1 MLKSASWQSDLPR
14 GTQSRNNLS
23 HDGTQRIPV
32 LAMKSMWPGNWT
44 KGVSILSCRCI
55 EVCDDGKTVA
65 RKLNCL
71 SSPATFSYILTWNN
85 GCAYWNSPRGS
96 AGEFQWPT
104 GDATGI
110 RDRDVT
116 KRFGPADLRRT
127 SSLFA
132 RGPKGT
138 RVAWAHGCTE
148 GILVRKKDKFRLV
161 ISLEAIMR
169 STAVEVDAADV
180 QPA

>member
-23 HDGTQRIPV
+23 HGGTQRIPV

-85 GCAYWNSPRGS
+85 GCAYWNSP
-96 AGEFQWPT
+96 AW
-104 GDATGI
+104 
-110 RDRDVT
+110 
-116 KRFGPADLRRT
+116 FGWV
-127 SSLFA
+127 SFN
-132 RGPKGT
+132 G
-138 RVAWAHGCTE
+138 
-148 GILVRKKDKFRLV
+148 
-161 ISLEAIMR
+161 
-169 STAVEVDAADV
+169 
-180 QPA
+180 QPATLPEYEIETLRTGLDLQIYAEPHPYLHVGRRVRVLHGPMAVGESEKRG

>member
-55 EVCDDGKTVA
+55 EVCDDGKIVA

-71 SSPATFSYILTWNN
+71 SSPATFSYNLTCNKRLRILELPGVVWLVSFN
-85 GCAYWNSPRGS
+85 GQP
-96 AGEFQWPT
+96 
-104 GDATGI
+104 ATLPEYEIETLRKGLDLQI
-110 RDRDVT
+110 YAEPNPYLHVGRRV
-116 KRFGPADLRRT
+116 RVLHGPMA
-127 SSLFA
+127 
-132 RGPKGT
+132 
-138 RVAWAHGCTE
+138 
-148 GILVRKKDKFRLV
+148 VRK
-161 ISLEAIMR
+161 AY
-169 STAVEVDAADV
+169 
-180 QPA
+180 

>member
-85 GCAYWNSPRGS
+85 GCAYWNSPAWFGWVS
-96 AGEFQWPT
+96 FNGQP
-104 GDATGI
+104 ATLPEYEIETLRKGLDLQI
-110 RDRDVT
+110 YAEPHPYLHVGRRV
-116 KRFGPADLRRT
+116 RVLHGPMA
-127 SSLFA
+127 
-132 RGPKGT
+132 
-138 RVAWAHGCTE
+138 
-148 GILVRKKDKFRLV
+148 VRKAF
-161 ISLEAIMR
+161 
-169 STAVEVDAADV
+169 
-180 QPA
+180 

>member
-65 RKLNCL
+65 GKLNCL

-85 GCAYWNSPRGS
+85 GCAYWNSPAWFGWVS
-96 AGEFQWPT
+96 FNGQP
-104 GDATGI
+104 ATLPEYEI
-110 RDRDVT
+110 ET
-116 KRFGPADLRRT
+116 LR
-127 SSLFA
+127 
-132 RGPKGT
+132 KGLT
-138 RVAWAHGCTE
+138 C
-148 GILVRKKDKFRLV
+148 
-161 ISLEAIMR
+161 R
-169 STAVEVDAADV
+169 STPNLILICTWA
-180 QPA
+180 